1 LHHSWDKSVKVA
13 NDFMK
18 NKRLPRWIAVGVTFA
33 VALSATSSILLLRRW
48 ADNASQSTLQL
59 TRLQLLMSRLD
70 GLEWRA
76 IAAKKLSPELKKE
89 AEAIEFQAST
99 FFQKSSQE
107 YLKQHIGLHNAYQDY
122 IDAIHQE
129 FILLDQGNID
139 RAMIVD
145 EERVD
150 PSYERLEKSLHEH
163 NQESEL
169 ITQQA
174 NQQAD
179 IGTILSILTAAVA
192 IGFTLQKIGRAN
204 RATEIAIAEQKILQ
218 EKEIA
223 LKQER
228 DLLETRVAE
237 RTQALDDRNQVLSH
251 TLEQLQST
259 QAELIESEKMV
270 ALGHLV
276 SGIAHEIN
284 TPLGAIQ
291 ASAGNMTKAL
301 QDALAQLPQLVQRL
315 TLQQQADFFEL
326 LHQALQGKAP
336 LTSSES
342 RPLRRALTQELNAH
356 GFDNARQLADRL
368 VELGILSGIEPFVSL
383 LKSAE
388 GTWALQLI
396 YNLSRIQGNGQNI
409 QKAVE
414 RASKIV
420 FALKSYARFDH
431 SGEKQLVPLV
441 EGIETV
447 LELYRSQLKHGI
459 EVVRH
464 YETIPEFWG
473 YPDEL
478 VQVWTNLTH
487 NAIQAMN
494 GKGILEI
501 VATVQ
506 HDRVV
511 VQMID
516 SGSGIP
522 QDIQAKIFTPFFT
535 TKPQG
540 EGSGLGLSI
549 SQTIIEKHAGHIELN
564 SQPGR
569 TVFTIYI
576 PLNSGQVAPSSNDAQ
591 VKSFSPT

>member
-1 LHHSWDKSVKVA
+1 
-13 NDFMK
+13 MK
-18 NKRLPRWIAVGVTFA
+18 NKRLPRWIAVGVTFV
-33 VALSATSSILLLRRW
+33 VALSATLSILALRRW

-59 TRLQLLMSRLD
+59 TRLQLLASRLD

-89 AEAIEFQAST
+89 VEAIEFQANT

-107 YLKQHIGLHNAYQDY
+107 YLKQHMELYKAYQDY

-139 RAMIVD
+139 RARIVD

-150 PSYERLEKSLHEH
+150 PSYDLLEKSLHEH

-179 IGTILSILTAAVA
+179 IGTILSILTAAMA

-218 EKEIA
+218 EKETA
-223 LKQER
+223 LKLER
-228 DLLETRVAE
+228 DLLETRVIE
-237 RTQALDDRNQVLSH
+237 RTQALDDRNQVLAQ
-251 TLEQLQST
+251 TLKQLQST

-301 QDALAQLPQLVQRL
+301 QDALAQLPQIVQRL

-368 VELGILSGIEPFVSL
+368 VELGILSGVEPFVSL

-396 YNLSRIQGNGQNI
+396 YNLSRIQGNSQNI

-522 QDIQAKIFTPFFT
+522 QDVQAKIFTPFFT

-549 SQTIIEKHAGHIELN
+549 SQTIIEKHAGHIEVN

-576 PLNSGQVAPSSNDAQ
+576 PLTTGQTAPSSSDAQ
-591 VKSFSPT
+591 VKSYSPI

>member
-1 LHHSWDKSVKVA
+1 V
-13 NDFMK
+13 
-18 NKRLPRWIAVGVTFA
+18 
-33 VALSATSSILLLRRW
+33 
-48 ADNASQSTLQL
+48 
-59 TRLQLLMSRLD
+59 
-70 GLEWRA
+70 
-76 IAAKKLSPELKKE
+76 
-89 AEAIEFQAST
+89 
-99 FFQKSSQE
+99 
-107 YLKQHIGLHNAYQDY
+107 
-122 IDAIHQE
+122 
-129 FILLDQGNID
+129 
-139 RAMIVD
+139 
-145 EERVD
+145 
-150 PSYERLEKSLHEH
+150 
-163 NQESEL
+163 
-169 ITQQA
+169 
-174 NQQAD
+174 
-179 IGTILSILTAAVA
+179 

-218 EKEIA
+218 EKELA

-228 DLLETRVAE
+228 DLLETRVIE
-237 RTQALDDRNQVLSH
+237 RTQALDDQNQVLAQA
-251 TLEQLQST
+251 LEQLQST

-291 ASAGNMTKAL
+291 ASAENMTKAL
-301 QDALAQLPQLVQRL
+301 QEALAQLPQIGQRL
-315 TLQQQADFFEL
+315 TTQQQTNFFEL
-326 LHQALQGKAP
+326 LYQALQGKAP
-336 LTSSES
+336 LTSSEN
-342 RPLRRALTQELNAH
+342 RPLRRALTQELNAYN
-356 GFDNARQLADRL
+356 FENARQLADRL

-388 GTWALQLI
+388 GAWALQLI
-396 YNLSRIQGNGQNI
+396 YNLSRIQGNSQNI
-409 QKAVE
+409 QRAVE

-447 LELYRSQLKHGI
+447 LELYRSQLKRGI
-459 EVVRH
+459 EVVRR

-478 VQVWTNLTH
+478 VQVWTNLIH

-494 GKGILEI
+494 NKGILEI

-506 HDRVV
+506 HDQVV

-516 SGSGIP
+516 SGNGIS

-549 SQTIIEKHAGHIELN
+549 SQTIIEKHAGHIEVN

-576 PLNSGQVAPSSNDAQ
+576 PLNSGQVASSSSDL
-591 VKSFSPT
+591 K

>member
-1 LHHSWDKSVKVA
+1 
-13 NDFMK
+13 
-18 NKRLPRWIAVGVTFA
+18 
-33 VALSATSSILLLRRW
+33 
-48 ADNASQSTLQL
+48 
-59 TRLQLLMSRLD
+59 
-70 GLEWRA
+70 
-76 IAAKKLSPELKKE
+76 
-89 AEAIEFQAST
+89 
-99 FFQKSSQE
+99 
-107 YLKQHIGLHNAYQDY
+107 
-122 IDAIHQE
+122 
-129 FILLDQGNID
+129 
-139 RAMIVD
+139 
-145 EERVD
+145 
-150 PSYERLEKSLHEH
+150 
-163 NQESEL
+163 
-169 ITQQA
+169 
-174 NQQAD
+174 
-179 IGTILSILTAAVA
+179 
-192 IGFTLQKIGRAN
+192 
-204 RATEIAIAEQKILQ
+204 
-218 EKEIA
+218 
-223 LKQER
+223 
-228 DLLETRVAE
+228 VAE
-237 RTQALDDRNQVLSH
+237 RTQTLDDQNHVLFQ

-301 QDALAQLPQLVQRL
+301 QEALAQLPQIVQRL
-315 TLQQQADFFEL
+315 TIQQQADFFEL
-326 LHQALQGKAP
+326 LHQVLQSKAP
-336 LTSSES
+336 LTSSEN

-356 GFDNARQLADRL
+356 GFENARPLADRL
-368 VELGILSGIEPFVSL
+368 VELGILSDIEPFVSL

-396 YNLSRIQGNGQNI
+396 YNLSRIQGNSQNI

-447 LELYRSQLKHGI
+447 LELYHSQLKHGI
-459 EVVRH
+459 EVVRR

-522 QDIQAKIFTPFFT
+522 QDIQSKIFTPFFT

-549 SQTIIEKHAGHIELN
+549 SQTIIEKHAGHIEVS
-564 SQPGR
+564 SQPGH

-576 PLNSGQVAPSSNDAQ
+576 LLNTGQTAPSSSDAQ
-591 VKSFSPT
+591 AQSFSPT

>member
-1 LHHSWDKSVKVA
+1 L
-13 NDFMK
+13 
-18 NKRLPRWIAVGVTFA
+18 
-33 VALSATSSILLLRRW
+33 
-48 ADNASQSTLQL
+48 TLKL
-59 TRLQLLMSRLD
+59 TRLQLLASRLD

-89 AEAIEFQAST
+89 IEATELQVNT
-99 FFQKSSQE
+99 FFQKIPQE
-107 YLKQHIGLHNAYQDY
+107 YVKKHTELYKAYQDY

-139 RAMIVD
+139 RALIVD

-150 PSYERLEKSLHEH
+150 PSYERLEQLLHEH

-174 NQQAD
+174 SQQAD
-179 IGTILSILTAAVA
+179 IGTILSILTAAVT

-223 LKQER
+223 LKLER

-237 RTQALDDRNQVLSH
+237 RTQALDDQNQILFQ

-291 ASAGNMTKAL
+291 ASAGNMIKAL
-301 QDALAQLPQLVQRL
+301 QEALAQLPQLVQRL
-315 TLQQQADFFEL
+315 TIQQQADFFEL
-326 LHQALQGKAP
+326 LHQVLQSKAP
-336 LTSSES
+336 LTSSEN

-356 GFDNARQLADRL
+356 GFEHTRQLADRL

-396 YNLSRIQGNGQNI
+396 YNLSRIQGNSQNI

-459 EVVRH
+459 EVVRR

-522 QDIQAKIFTPFFT
+522 QDIQSKIFTPFFT

-549 SQTIIEKHAGHIELN
+549 SQTIIEKHAGHIEVS
-564 SQPGR
+564 SQPGQ

-576 PLNSGQVAPSSNDAQ
+576 PLNSGQTAPSSIAAQ
-591 VKSFSPT
+591 VKSFSST